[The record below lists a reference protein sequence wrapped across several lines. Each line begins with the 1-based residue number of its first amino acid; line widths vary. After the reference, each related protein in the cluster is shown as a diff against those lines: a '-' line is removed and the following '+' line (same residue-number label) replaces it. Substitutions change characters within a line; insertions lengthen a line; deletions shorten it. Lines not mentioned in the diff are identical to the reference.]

1 MIPMPV
7 INKKWLQDKV
17 LNIYERYIEVM
28 VNEVPFQ

>member
-7 INKKWLQDKV
+7 INKKWLQAKV
-17 LNIYERYIEVM
+17 LNIYERDIEVM